1 VRRLGWGTFT
11 LDAEIVLKEPYGW
24 VVDGRGTRQASR
36 ELTWTLDFSGA
47 GMQGRVRGKIKKY
60 EETPTV
66 VGGRVL
72 RSRRP
77 PMNTAVENDQ
87 DEDDE
92 DDDFDEDDIED
103 AESSTEDEEGAS
115 EFIEHAPR

>member
-1 VRRLGWGTFT
+1 
-11 LDAEIVLKEPYGW
+11 
-24 VVDGRGTRQASR
+24 
-36 ELTWTLDFSGA
+36 
-47 GMQGRVRGKIKKY
+47 MQGRVRGKIKKY

-77 PMNTAVENDQ
+77 PMNVAVQNDQ
-87 DEDDE
+87 DEDDDE
-92 DDDFDEDDIED
+92 DEDDIED

-115 EFIEHAPR
+115 EFMEPAPR